1 MNNIHLILGGA
12 RSGKS
17 RLAEQIARQKQLAS
31 KGSVTYI
38 ATAEAGDDE
47 MVQRIAMH
55 KNQRAE
61 NEQAKLW
68 QVVESPL
75 ALAFAIEQAFIEHD
89 CVLVDCLTLWLS
101 NCLCKGALDLWQQEK
116 SAFIQLLERLSKSPE
131 KTLILVSNEV
141 GHGIVPLG
149 DLARDFV
156 DQAGWLHQDI
166 AKLANQVDF
175 VIAGIAMPLKPLS
188 TNQVHQENQ
197 DS

>member
-1 MNNIHLILGGA
+1 MNNIHLVLGGA

-17 RLAEQIARQKQLAS
+17 RFAEQIARQSQQSGAEQ
-31 KGSVTYI
+31 VTYI
-38 ATAEAGDDE
+38 ATAERGDDE
-47 MVQRIAMH
+47 MQQRIDMH
-55 KNQRAE
+55 QAQRSQDE
-61 NEQAKLW
+61 LAKSW
-68 QVVESPL
+68 QLVESPL
-75 ALAFAIEQAFIEHD
+75 ALAFSIEQAFNDSD

-116 SAFIQLLERLSKSPE
+116 AALLQLLERLSHSTE

-166 AKLANQVDF
+166 GKIASHVDF
-175 VIAGIAMPLKPLS
+175 IMAGLPLTLKNDANTEMNP
-188 TNQVHQENQ
+188 
-197 DS
+197 